1 MLVKKLFIAL
11 VVSLSLYFFK
21 DFFHNIF
28 NEISLF
34 HIVFLT
40 SVSVFF
46 KEFLYCLFEYFEEF
60 KLKDSIGKSNKGNIP
75 KDIPSILNQDKWFS
89 SKPEDSGSGTKG
101 SGGKSI
107 AEDWGNYQF
116 DSDSDYGS
124 DSFKHQDN
132 STDEAFKTETQ
143 EKQKDI
149 SYAAGD
155 DQSQF
160 EAKIAQMDDSKVI
173 RDLQNELNTV
183 KKMYESMPHIPA
195 SKTQIPL
202 LEEKIAM
209 CESRISHLETENTLD
224 QSKDKGKGKA
234 NE

>member
-75 KDIPSILNQDKWFS
+75 KDIPSILNQDK
-89 SKPEDSGSGTKG
+89 
-101 SGGKSI
+101 
-107 AEDWGNYQF
+107 
-116 DSDSDYGS
+116 
-124 DSFKHQDN
+124 
-132 STDEAFKTETQ
+132 
-143 EKQKDI
+143 
-149 SYAAGD
+149 
-155 DQSQF
+155 
-160 EAKIAQMDDSKVI
+160 
-173 RDLQNELNTV
+173 
-183 KKMYESMPHIPA
+183 
-195 SKTQIPL
+195 
-202 LEEKIAM
+202 
-209 CESRISHLETENTLD
+209 
-224 QSKDKGKGKA
+224 
-234 NE
+234 